1 MTVNNKD
8 VCKEKVFNEI
18 FKSNA
23 QDLFNF
29 LHYKY
34 QDEDQAKDLVQD
46 VFGKLWDNLGNAS
59 NRGMPYTICNTLGQT
74 SFLGTASV
82 PYPLSADNLSPF
94 WRSVLY
100 RALPLLRSW

>member
-46 VFGKLWDNLGNAS
+46 VFGKLWDNCKKVTIEKA
-59 NRGMPYTICNTLGQT
+59 RG
-74 SFLGTASV
+74 
-82 PYPLSADNLSPF
+82 
-94 WRSVLY
+94 
-100 RALPLLRSW
+100 